1 MTRLPTRPRPV
12 SSQHQGLLVSLWS
25 RGEHSSSTRR
35 WLHLPTRRPLQVRL
49 RTHQSRRKIGHL
61 LPNQVGGVKKRVANH
76 VPRNPVN
83 IRINVLLLNNRK
95 STGTSSSLYLVPGKA
110 LKLWLM
116 DCTFRCP
123 YIDCTNSDSTRG
135 FRLLKNVRV
144 SNVCVDASAAIHPT
158 DSFDDAPDLVIESV
172 SGNPGCNVWAV
183 AGKITLKQPCNR
195 KQRCHRN

>member
-1 MTRLPTRPRPV
+1 MQELTQRAEAFLRLLCGSWVRRSFAPGTRPRWLSLAWERGMTRLPTRPRPV

-158 DSFDDAPDLVIESV
+158 DL
-172 SGNPGCNVWAV
+172 
-183 AGKITLKQPCNR
+183 
-195 KQRCHRN
+195 